1 MTKQDTDTITLL
13 DVRFFALQQAD
24 TYYDGNLSEY
34 LRVAVRKDEDE
45 KQIIMGRQKKQ
56 SNEVLLQACTF
67 LFMALTLFLLP
78 ICLFMDIDF
87 LLLLGVCFSGGIL
100 FLLQMVIMLNK
111 QKRGEGKTWS

>member
-1 MTKQDTDTITLL
+1 MVSIELL
-13 DVRFFALQQAD
+13 DTETLAKETAD
-24 TYYDGNLSEY
+24 TFYEGNLSEY
-34 LRVAVRKDEDE
+34 IRTLIRKDEDE
-45 KQIIMGRQKKQ
+45 KQILMGRQKKQ
-56 SNEVLLQACTF
+56 GNEMLLQACTF

-87 LLLLGVCFSGGIL
+87 WLLISVCFAGGIL

>member
-1 MTKQDTDTITLL
+1 MVSIELL
-13 DVRFFALQQAD
+13 DTEPLAKQNAD
-24 TYYDGNLSEY
+24 TFYEGNLSEY
-34 LRVAVRKDEDE
+34 IRTLIRKEEDE

-111 QKRGEGKTWS
+111 QRRGEDKIWS